1 MKFFSVLFLS
11 LLIFLS
17 IGSQELLAVKLKNV
31 SQSGTGKSGIVKIEF
46 NNHYSKSDITVN
58 YSANKVDLIIP
69 NAFVVPVKRI
79 FKGSSAKS
87 SVAKMEAAN
96 ISGRSL
102 KLSIYFRDVPIDI
115 IKKTAKLTGDGNVV
129 SFNYFTSMEA
139 AAAAPQEQEPSKEE
153 VKAPPLLPV
162 QAVVETKIPEVKA
175 ETKNVVTEP
184 VNVEQRTSV
193 ISLVKKYLLA
203 LARFFKMAI
212 LIVLLG
218 LVVFALFYILRKFSN
233 KPYLNE
239 PEQKVFGSTKVQ
251 QHEPGIRVVNKLEM
265 EKDKTLYV
273 VEVMGERM
281 LIATGKGYVTMLSRL
296 QNDTKDVQGSLFTE
310 TNNEIFHTR
319 LKDKL
324 NGF

>member
-11 LLIFLS
+11 LFVLLS
-17 IGSQELLAVKLKNV
+17 VGSQELLAVKLKTV
-31 SQSGTGKSGIVKIEF
+31 VQTGTGKSGSIKIEF

-58 YSANKVDLIIP
+58 YSADKVDLIIP

-79 FKGSSAKS
+79 FKGSSTKS

-102 KLSIYFRDVPIDI
+102 KLSIYFRGVPIDI

-139 AAAAPQEQEPSKEE
+139 AAAAPPQEQESAKEE
-153 VKAPPLLPV
+153 VKAPTPLPV
-162 QAVVETKIPEVKA
+162 QEAVEAKAPETKVEI
-175 ETKNVVTEP
+175 KNVVAEP
-184 VNVEQRTSV
+184 VNMGQRMSFV
-193 ISLVKKYLLA
+193 SIVKKYLLA
-203 LARFFKMAI
+203 LARFFKVAI

-251 QHEPGIRVVNKLEM
+251 NDPGIRIINKLEM

-273 VEVMGERM
+273 IEVMGERM
-281 LIATGKGYVTMLSRL
+281 LVATGKDYVTMLSRL
-296 QNDTKDVQGSLFTE
+296 QNDTKDIQGSLFTE
-310 TNNEIFHTR
+310 TSSEVFHTR